1 LLLLFYL
8 LDQNCV
14 HYTSSQSYYSSSCV
28 LPDVTEAH
36 DNTNSQDHTA
46 VAAAAATAAAGVVV
60 VRECSLLPQS
70 LSQHVTACTAL
81 SSGMGEEHFEIHS
94 FHETV
99 SAAATYCTCQ

>member
-1 LLLLFYL
+1 
-8 LDQNCV
+8 
-14 HYTSSQSYYSSSCV
+14 V

-36 DNTNSQDHTA
+36 DNTNNQDHTA
-46 VAAAAATAAAGVVV
+46 VAAAAAAAGVAVI
-60 VRECSLLPQS
+60 RECCSSLLLQS

>member
-14 HYTSSQSYYSSSCV
+14 HYTSSHSYYSSSCV
-28 LPDVTEAH
+28 QPDVTEAH

-46 VAAAAATAAAGVVV
+46 AAAAGVVV
-60 VRECSLLPQS
+60 VRECCSSLLPQS
-70 LSQHVTACTAL
+70 LSQHVTECTAP

-99 SAAATYCTCQ
+99 SAAATY

>member
-36 DNTNSQDHTA
+36 DNTNSQDHTT
-46 VAAAAATAAAGVVV
+46 VAAAAVVV
-60 VRECSLLPQS
+60 VRECCSSLLPQS
-70 LSQHVTACTAL
+70 VSQHMIACTAL
-81 SSGMGEEHFEIHS
+81 SSAMGEEHFEIHS

-99 SAAATYCTCQ
+99 SAAATY